1 MNGNLIPIIV
11 AIIGALTGVGG
22 AYFTAQATADSR
34 VNQIDTQVQ
43 VLQERQSLQYQ
54 EVKQGLE
61 RIEKKLD
68 QALK

>member
-1 MNGNLIPIIV
+1 MNGKIVPIIV
-11 AIIGALTGVGG
+11 AIIGATAGIGG
-22 AYFTAQATADSR
+22 AYFTAKATADGR
-34 VNQIDTQVQ
+34 VNIINTQVQ

-54 EVKQGLE
+54 ELKQRLE